1 MLTPPTIAYED
12 NHLLVLGKTP
22 GWLVQED
29 RTGDHTLTDW
39 GKAYIKKNYNKPGD
53 VFLHPAHRLDRPVSG
68 LVIFCRTSKAL
79 ERVTK
84 MFREDQV
91 TKEYL
96 ALVKGAPE
104 NTEGKLVHWLK
115 KDQRRNVTKGYDKE
129 INGAKRSELSYQLI
143 AADQGN
149 SMLLVKPKTGRPHQ
163 IRVQLSK
170 MDTPIQGDLRYGDK
184 NANKDKSIS
193 LHAFRLSFIHPVKK
207 EPIQLTCTPN
217 GHQWQP
223 FEQFID
229 ELAG

>member
-1 MLTPPTIAYED
+1 MEPPRIAYED

-79 ERVTK
+79 ERMTK

-91 TKEYL
+91 SKEYL
-96 ALVKGAPE
+96 AIVRGAPE
-104 NTEGKLVHWLK
+104 NTEGKLIHWLK
-115 KDQRRNVTKGYDKE
+115 KDQRRNVSKAYKEEIKGSKQ
-129 INGAKRSELSYQLI
+129 AELSYRLI
-143 AADQGN
+143 AEDRGY
-149 SMLLVKPKTGRPHQ
+149 SLLKVHPKTGRPHQ

-170 MDTPIQGDLRYGDK
+170 MESPIQGDLRYGDEK
-184 NANKDKSIS
+184 PNRDKSIS
-193 LHAFRLSFIHPVKK
+193 LHAFRLNFVHPVKK
-207 EPIQLTCTPN
+207 EPLQLTNEPE
-217 GHQWQP
+217 GRQWQP
-223 FEQFID
+223 FKSFID